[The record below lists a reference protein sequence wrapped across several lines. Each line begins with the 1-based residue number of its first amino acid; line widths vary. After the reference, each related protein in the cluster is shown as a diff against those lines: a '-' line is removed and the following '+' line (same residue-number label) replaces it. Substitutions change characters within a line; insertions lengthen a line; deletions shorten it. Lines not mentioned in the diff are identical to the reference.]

1 MPENSRH
8 ALLNG
13 SAHKATLDTALR
25 MAVFTGARG
34 DRSIMVTEETVAWG
48 LVNLGLAAP
57 TPCKFPF
64 PRGIPRKGVNAS
76 ATTAHVSKT
85 TSFMDISNNLDDQR
99 LAAHNLE
106 QEGQARQ
113 GQFEINGLAPVHQRF
128 VVEVFEWQPTSTIS
142 DDHSTA
148 AAVSAAAA
156 ASHAARNVLC
166 TRGRGL
172 SGGSRATRHS
182 SSTAKYPSS
191 NGPWSE

>member
-1 MPENSRH
+1 M
-8 ALLNG
+8 NG

-25 MAVFTGARG
+25 MAVFKGARG

-113 GQFEINGLAPVHQRF
+113 GQFEINGLAPVHQ
-128 VVEVFEWQPTSTIS
+128 W
-142 DDHSTA
+142 
-148 AAVSAAAA
+148 
-156 ASHAARNVLC
+156 ASFRPAPSFH
-166 TRGRGL
+166 RGL
-172 SGGSRATRHS
+172 EGAPAGRLALASADGAGWREGHPDA
-182 SSTAKYPSS
+182 
-191 NGPWSE
+191 

>member
-25 MAVFTGARG
+25 MAVFKGARG

-57 TPCKFPF
+57 TTPCKFPF

-85 TSFMDISNNLDDQR
+85 TSFIDISNNLDDQR

-106 QEGQARQ
+106 QEG
-113 GQFEINGLAPVHQRF
+113 PDKH
-128 VVEVFEWQPTSTIS
+128 
-142 DDHSTA
+142 
-148 AAVSAAAA
+148 
-156 ASHAARNVLC
+156 
-166 TRGRGL
+166 
-172 SGGSRATRHS
+172 
-182 SSTAKYPSS
+182 
-191 NGPWSE
+191 